1 MEEKREIHPASDLD
15 QANLVTVA
23 KRQCE
28 ASASVLVSVLQDEGI
43 RAVATG
49 GYTAGFR
56 AEAPGVVRVLTFEAD
71 AERARDII
79 SEIEAEIEAEIRQNQ
94 NLSDSE

>member
-1 MEEKREIHPASDLD
+1 MEERQGIHPTRDLD

-43 RAVATG
+43 RAIATG

-71 AERARDII
+71 AERAR
-79 SEIEAEIEAEIRQNQ
+79 EIVSEIEAEIRQNQ
-94 NLSDSE
+94 NLADGA

>member
-15 QANLVTVA
+15 QANLVTVV

-28 ASASVLVSVLQDEGI
+28 ASASVLVSVLQEEGI

-79 SEIEAEIEAEIRQNQ
+79 SEIEAEIRQNQ

>member
-1 MEEKREIHPASDLD
+1 MEERQGIHPTRDLD

-43 RAVATG
+43 RAIATG

-71 AERARDII
+71 AGRAREII
-79 SEIEAEIEAEIRQNQ
+79 SEIEAEIRQNQ
-94 NLSDSE
+94 NLADGA

>member
-1 MEEKREIHPASDLD
+1 MEERQGIHPTRDLD

-43 RAVATG
+43 RAIATG

-71 AERARDII
+71 AERAREII
-79 SEIEAEIEAEIRQNQ
+79 SEIEEEIRQNQ
-94 NLSDSE
+94 NLADGA

>member
-1 MEEKREIHPASDLD
+1 MEERQEIYPARDLD

-43 RAVATG
+43 RAIATG

-56 AEAPGVVRVLTFEAD
+56 AEAPGVVRVLTFESD
-71 AERARDII
+71 AERAR
-79 SEIEAEIEAEIRQNQ
+79 EIVSEIEAEIRQNQ
-94 NLSDSE
+94 NLSDGA